1 MSPYMLQLTK
11 LFFLASFVTVV
22 LTSCYR
28 MPTDDDYSLIPMTNN
43 RDFTREKSEGL
54 PGVGY

>member
-1 MSPYMLQLTK
+1 MLQLTK
-11 LFFLASFVTVV
+11 FFGLMTFIAIF

-28 MPTDDDYSLIPMTNN
+28 MPTDDDYSLIPLTNN
-43 RDFTREKSEGL
+43 RDFTHEKSEGL